1 MHIHMDYVQFIG
13 FLPSIMVLFSSAP
26 FFFYLV
32 SIWFLS
38 FFFLI
43 FLRNLKSFLNFAP
56 FIDIKSQYVILKSES
71 FLCTSKYTYR
81 TEDIILRSRYD
92 ECD

>member
-38 FFFLI
+38 GFYLF
-43 FLRNLKSFLNFAP
+43 SF
-56 FIDIKSQYVILKSES
+56 
-71 FLCTSKYTYR
+71 
-81 TEDIILRSRYD
+81 
-92 ECD
+92 